1 MFKKTLIAAAV
12 ATLASSVAM
21 ADVSVSGQVKTY
33 FVTTDATSAGDDGK
47 DWAPVTDTAIDF
59 KASEDLGNGLTAF
72 AQITIDTDVDTDTT
86 ATADA
91 AVASTGTI
99 EKDSKLGLKGGFGTL
114 VMGRMETLSEGA
126 VSSMMDDGGAL
137 ESPLITGFDRYDAI
151 AYVSPTVNGLHAAIA
166 GTTNGDAITT
176 TDKDGDG
183 MFQHIDFVV
192 AYDNGPLSVKVARAD
207 IDAADNSTANY
218 DVTTIAASYKIGA
231 LKVSAMNV
239 EKDFDDT
246 TADLGDDIYRL
257 DYTMG
262 NNSILLGHRSHD
274 AGTGGTSNDLTSL
287 KLTHKLSA
295 RTAAW
300 VGVRDVESGADQT
313 HFGMIHKF

>member
-33 FVTTDATSAGDDGK
+33 FVTTDATSAGNDGK

-59 KASEDLGNGLTAF
+59 KASEDLGNGMSVF
-72 AQITIDTDVDTDTT
+72 AQISLDTDAINASTTDTT
-86 ATADA
+86 TNQ
-91 AVASTGTI
+91 SS

-176 TDKDGDG
+176 DDKDGDG

-262 NNSILLGHRSHD
+262 NNSILLGHRSND

>member
-1 MFKKTLIAAAV
+1 
-12 ATLASSVAM
+12 
-21 ADVSVSGQVKTY
+21 
-33 FVTTDATSAGDDGK
+33 
-47 DWAPVTDTAIDF
+47 
-59 KASEDLGNGLTAF
+59 
-72 AQITIDTDVDTDTT
+72 
-86 ATADA
+86 
-91 AVASTGTI
+91 
-99 EKDSKLGLKGGFGTL
+99 
-114 VMGRMETLSEGA
+114 METLSEGA

-176 TDKDGDG
+176 DDKDGDG

-207 IDAADNSTANY
+207 IDAANNGTANY

-262 NNSILLGHRSHD
+262 NNSILLGHRSND
-274 AGTGGTSNDLTSL
+274 AGTGGTNNDLTSL

>member
-33 FVTTDATSAGDDGK
+33 FVTTDATSAGNDGK

-72 AQITIDTDVDTDTT
+72 AQITLDTDAINASAADTDTNQ
-86 ATADA
+86 
-91 AVASTGTI
+91 SS

>member
-12 ATLASSVAM
+12 ATMASSVAM

-33 FVTTDATSAGDDGK
+33 FVTTDATSAGNNGK

-59 KASEDLGNGLTAF
+59 KASEDLGNGMSVF
-72 AQITIDTDVDTDTT
+72 AQISLDTDAINASTTDTT
-86 ATADA
+86 TNQ
-91 AVASTGTI
+91 SS

-137 ESPLITGFDRYDAI
+137 ESPLITGFARYDAI

-262 NNSILLGHRSHD
+262 NNSILLGHRSND

>member
-33 FVTTDATSAGDDGK
+33 FVTTDATSAGNDGK

-59 KASEDLGNGLTAF
+59 KASEDLGNGMSVF
-72 AQITIDTDVDTDTT
+72 AQISLDTDAINASTTDTT
-86 ATADA
+86 TNQ
-91 AVASTGTI
+91 SS

-262 NNSILLGHRSHD
+262 NNSILLGHRSND

>member
-33 FVTTDATSAGDDGK
+33 FVTTDATSAGNNGK

-59 KASEDLGNGLTAF
+59 KASEDLGNGMSVF
-72 AQITIDTDVDTDTT
+72 AQISLDTDAINASTTDTT
-86 ATADA
+86 TNQ
-91 AVASTGTI
+91 SS

-137 ESPLITGFDRYDAI
+137 ESPLITGFARYDAI

-176 TDKDGDG
+176 DDKDGDG

-207 IDAADNSTANY
+207 IDAANNGTANY

-262 NNSILLGHRSHD
+262 NNSILLGHRSND

>member
-1 MFKKTLIAAAV
+1 
-12 ATLASSVAM
+12 
-21 ADVSVSGQVKTY
+21 
-33 FVTTDATSAGDDGK
+33 
-47 DWAPVTDTAIDF
+47 
-59 KASEDLGNGLTAF
+59 
-72 AQITIDTDVDTDTT
+72 
-86 ATADA
+86 
-91 AVASTGTI
+91 
-99 EKDSKLGLKGGFGTL
+99 
-114 VMGRMETLSEGA
+114 MGRMETLSEGA

-176 TDKDGDG
+176 DDKDGDG

-207 IDAADNSTANY
+207 IDAANNSTANY

>member
-33 FVTTDATSAGDDGK
+33 FVTTDATSAGNDGK

-59 KASEDLGNGLTAF
+59 KASEDLGNGMSVF
-72 AQITIDTDVDTDTT
+72 AQISLDTDAINASTTDTT
-86 ATADA
+86 TNQ
-91 AVASTGTI
+91 SS

-137 ESPLITGFDRYDAI
+137 ESPLITGFARYDAI

-176 TDKDGDG
+176 DDKDGDG

-262 NNSILLGHRSHD
+262 NNSILLGHRSND

>member
-33 FVTTDATSAGDDGK
+33 FVTTDATSAGNNGK

-59 KASEDLGNGLTAF
+59 KASEDLGNGMSVF
-72 AQITIDTDVDTDTT
+72 AQISLDTDAINASTTDTT
-86 ATADA
+86 TNQ
-91 AVASTGTI
+91 SS

-166 GTTNGDAITT
+166 GTTNGDNITT

>member
-33 FVTTDATSAGDDGK
+33 FVTTDATSAGNDGK

-72 AQITIDTDVDTDTT
+72 AQITLDTDAINASATDTT
-86 ATADA
+86 TNQ
-91 AVASTGTI
+91 SS

-137 ESPLITGFDRYDAI
+137 ESPLITGFARYDAI

-262 NNSILLGHRSHD
+262 NNSILLGHRSND

>member
-33 FVTTDATSAGDDGK
+33 FVTTDATSAGNNGK

-59 KASEDLGNGLTAF
+59 KASEDLGNGMSVF
-72 AQITIDTDVDTDTT
+72 AQISLDTDAINASTTDTT
-86 ATADA
+86 TNQ
-91 AVASTGTI
+91 SS

-137 ESPLITGFDRYDAI
+137 ESPLITGFARYDAI

>member
-1 MFKKTLIAAAV
+1 MFKKTLIAMSLAAV
-12 ATLASSVAM
+12 TGSAM

-33 FVTTDATSAGDDGK
+33 FVTTDATSAGNNGK
-47 DWAPVTDTAIDF
+47 DWAPATDTAIDF

-72 AQITIDTDVDTDTT
+72 AQITLDTDAINGANTT
-86 ATADA
+86 TNQ
-91 AVASTGTI
+91 SS

-137 ESPLITGFDRYDAI
+137 ESSLITGFDRYDAI

-176 TDKDGDG
+176 DDKDGDG

-262 NNSILLGHRSHD
+262 NNSILLGHRSND

>member
-33 FVTTDATSAGDDGK
+33 FVTTDATSAGNNGK

-59 KASEDLGNGLTAF
+59 KASEDLGNGMSVF
-72 AQITIDTDVDTDTT
+72 AQISLDTDAINASTTDTT
-86 ATADA
+86 TNQ
-91 AVASTGTI
+91 SS

-137 ESPLITGFDRYDAI
+137 ESPLITGFARYDAI

-262 NNSILLGHRSHD
+262 
-274 AGTGGTSNDLTSL
+274 
-287 KLTHKLSA
+287 
-295 RTAAW
+295 
-300 VGVRDVESGADQT
+300 Q
-313 HFGMIHKF
+313 

>member
-33 FVTTDATSAGDDGK
+33 FVTTDATSAGNNGK

-59 KASEDLGNGLTAF
+59 KASEDLGNGMSVF
-72 AQITIDTDVDTDTT
+72 AQISLDTDAINASTTDTT
-86 ATADA
+86 TNQ
-91 AVASTGTI
+91 SS

-137 ESPLITGFDRYDAI
+137 ESPLITGFARYDAI

-166 GTTNGDAITT
+166 GTTNGDAIETD
-176 TDKDGDG
+176 DKDGDG

-207 IDAADNSTANY
+207 IDAANNGTANY

>member
-59 KASEDLGNGLTAF
+59 KASEDLGNGMSVF
-72 AQITIDTDVDTDTT
+72 AQISLDTDAINASTTDTT
-86 ATADA
+86 TNQ
-91 AVASTGTI
+91 SS

-137 ESPLITGFDRYDAI
+137 ESPLITGFARYDAI

-207 IDAADNSTANY
+207 IDAANNSTANY

-262 NNSILLGHRSHD
+262 NNSILLGHRSND

>member
-12 ATLASSVAM
+12 ATMASSVAM

-33 FVTTDATSAGDDGK
+33 FVTTDATSAGNNGK

-59 KASEDLGNGLTAF
+59 KASEDLGNGMSVF
-72 AQITIDTDVDTDTT
+72 AQISLDTDAINASTTDTT
-86 ATADA
+86 TNQ
-91 AVASTGTI
+91 SS

-137 ESPLITGFDRYDAI
+137 ESPLITGFARYDAI

-207 IDAADNSTANY
+207 IDAANNSTANY

>member
-33 FVTTDATSAGDDGK
+33 FVTTDATSAGNNGK

-72 AQITIDTDVDTDTT
+72 AQITLDTDAINASTTDTT
-86 ATADA
+86 TNQ
-91 AVASTGTI
+91 SS

-166 GTTNGDAITT
+166 GTTNGDNITT

>member
-12 ATLASSVAM
+12 ATMASSVAM

-33 FVTTDATSAGDDGK
+33 FVTTDATSAGNNGK

-59 KASEDLGNGLTAF
+59 KASEDLGNGMSVF
-72 AQITIDTDVDTDTT
+72 AQISLDTDAINASTTDTT
-86 ATADA
+86 TNQ
-91 AVASTGTI
+91 SS

-137 ESPLITGFDRYDAI
+137 ESPLITGFARYDAI

>member
-33 FVTTDATSAGDDGK
+33 FVTTDATSAGNDGK

-59 KASEDLGNGLTAF
+59 KASEDLGNGMSVF
-72 AQITIDTDVDTDTT
+72 AQISLDTDAINASTTDTT
-86 ATADA
+86 TNQ
-91 AVASTGTI
+91 SS

-137 ESPLITGFDRYDAI
+137 ESPLITGFARYDAI

-207 IDAADNSTANY
+207 IDAAANSTANY